1 MNLVVLRVSPI
12 LVKTMARAASMA
24 TGQTARAQP
33 VGLVLTAISMSM
45 NVACLHVEIWVR
57 ATTCLVAITARA

>member
-1 MNLVVLRVSPI
+1 MNLVVIRVSPI

-45 NVACLHVEIWVR
+45 NVAYHRVEIWAH
-57 ATTCLVAITARA
+57 ATTCQVAITALA